1 MRTWLSRITWFQ
13 MWEDCYIICRLL
25 FIERKLRGNY
35 WTCCKT
41 LPEIFLHEHCS
52 WCWRQIERL
61 RYICTI
67 FFHTLPPTQPAR
79 RIHGVLVGRTHVDP
93 RSNIPSHFSQRK
105 QRSQFFTNM
114 YTGCSFQIPTFV
126 LKLYIISLYQQLI
139 QAIQSPS
146 KF

>member
-1 MRTWLSRITWFQ
+1 MVVWLLCT
-13 MWEDCYIICRLL
+13 YT
-25 FIERKLRGNY
+25 IERKLRGNY
-35 WTCCKT
+35 WTCYKT

-61 RYICTI
+61 RYICT
-67 FFHTLPPTQPAR
+67 FFSILCPPHNLQGGYTESWWVAPTLTPNPISPLTFLR
-79 RIHGVLVGRTHVDP
+79 EN
-93 RSNIPSHFSQRK
+93 SESSFSQ
-105 QRSQFFTNM
+105 T